1 MSRDPRHDVL
11 FEPLRI
17 GPKTLRNRFY
27 QVPHCTG
34 FGSEKPWSQAR
45 HRGVKAEGGWAAVNT
60 EYCAI
65 SMDSDETPYVSARM
79 WDDGDVRVLAATCDE
94 AHRHGALAGIELS
107 HSGAHGENSESRLAA
122 SAPSQIASDFAPGL
136 VPRAMSKRDI
146 RRVQADWARAAR
158 QSRTAGFDIVYVYG
172 AHTYLPG
179 QFLSPD
185 YNRRSDEYGGSLEN
199 RARFWLETLEAVRT
213 AVGDD
218 CAIACRVAVDRMG
231 ALGVDIEEGLE
242 FVRMADHLVDL
253 WDVTVGSI
261 AEWSKDSGPS
271 RFFAEGWQLDSTA
284 RVREATT
291 KPIVGV
297 SRLTDPDL
305 MAEIVR
311 SGAWDLIGAARPS
324 IADPFLPNK
333 IDEGRVDE
341 IRECIGCNVC
351 ISKAD
356 SRRHIGCTQNA
367 TAGEEHRRGWH
378 PERFAPLRSG
388 FDALVVGGGP
398 AGMECALTLARR
410 GAARV
415 RLVDRAPSMGGHL
428 GWLTRLPGL
437 GEWGRVTAYRMAA
450 LKRLRNV
457 ELINDL
463 ELTAIEIERNGADAV
478 VLATGSHWAA
488 DGLNGFTRA
497 PLPGADTTAAHVL
510 TPEQIV
516 LGGKRPPP
524 GRVVVFD
531 GDGYLVAA
539 AVAELLAREGRDV
552 ELVTGYD
559 TIVPYSAETLE
570 DVLTRERLHAC
581 GVTMRAGTVLTE
593 IAPRVLTCTDAN
605 GEPLEIQ
612 AGGVVLVTQRMSDDA
627 LFHDL
632 DGRRAAVFRI
642 GDCVAP
648 RLLSEA
654 IFDGHRLAREIDG
667 EDPEVALPYLRERV
681 GDSDQLPPAAA
692 PAPLAVLPPRPQPER
707 RTCEFV
713 DDAGAAA
720 ERIDALLRA
729 AGADAVVAVGRGVGD
744 AIESCRRLAE
754 RYGARLAVSRPL
766 VEAGRATRAE
776 LVGASGDTVAP
787 RTYLALGISGALP
800 HLVGMAESQTI
811 VAVNHYRG
819 ARIFE
824 YADLGVVGDAGAVM
838 DALLALPEPALS

>member
-1 MSRDPRHDVL
+1 MGRDPRHDVL

-65 SMDSDETPYVSARM
+65 SQESDETPYVAARM
-79 WDDGDVRVLAATCDE
+79 WDERDVRVLAATCDE

-107 HSGAHGENSESRLAA
+107 HTGAHGENSESRLAA
-122 SAPSQIASDFAPGL
+122 AAPSQISSDFAPGL
-136 VPRAMSKRDI
+136 VPRAMTKRDI
-146 RRVQADWARAAR
+146 RRVQDDWVRAAR

-179 QFLSPD
+179 QFLSPH
-185 YNRRSDEYGGSLEN
+185 YNRRRDEYGGSLAN
-199 RARFWLETLEAVRT
+199 RARFWLETLDLVRS

-231 ALGVDIEEGLE
+231 ALGVDIEEGLD

-261 AEWSKDSGPS
+261 DEWSKDSGPS
-271 RFFAEGWQLDSTA
+271 RFFAEGWQLGSTA
-284 RVREATT
+284 RVREATI

-324 IADPFLPNK
+324 IADPFLPRK
-333 IDEGRVDE
+333 IDEGRLDE
-341 IRECIGCNVC
+341 IRECIGCNIC

-378 PERFAPLRSG
+378 PERFAPLRPG

-415 RLVDRAPSMGGHL
+415 RLVDRSPSMGGHL
-428 GWLTRLPGL
+428 AWLTRLPGIA
-437 GEWGRVTAYRMAA
+437 EWGRLTAYRMAA
-450 LKRLRNV
+450 LKRLPNV
-457 ELINDL
+457 ELINEI
-463 ELTAIEIERNGADAV
+463 ELTAVEIERNAADAV
-478 VLATGSHWAA
+478 VVATGSAWSA

-497 PLPGADTTAAHVL
+497 PLPGADASAAHVL
-510 TPEQIV
+510 TPEQV
-516 LGGKRPPP
+516 MLGGERPPA
-524 GRVVVFD
+524 GRIVVFD
-531 GDGYLVAA
+531 GDGYLVAGA
-539 AVAELLAREGRDV
+539 LAELLAREGREV
-552 ELVTGYD
+552 ELVTGFGA
-559 TIVPYSAETLE
+559 IAPFCSETLE
-570 DVLTRERLHAC
+570 DVLIRERLHAC
-581 GVTMRAGTVLTE
+581 GVVMRTGTVLQGIE
-593 IAPRVLTCTDAN
+593 PGRLMFHDAN
-605 GEPLEIQ
+605 GEPLELR
-612 AGGVVLVTQRMSDDA
+612 AAGVVLVTQRISDDA
-627 LFHDL
+627 LFHEL
-632 DGRRAAVFRI
+632 DGRRPSVFRV

-648 RLLSEA
+648 RLLAEA
-654 IFDGHRLAREIDG
+654 VFDGHRLAREIDG
-667 EDPEVALPYLRERV
+667 DDPEVALPWLRERV
-681 GDSDQLPPAAA
+681 GDRDKLPRAAE
-692 PAPLAVLPPRPQPER
+692 PPPLAVLPPRPEPQR
-707 RTCEFV
+707 RSCEFV
-713 DDAGAAA
+713 DDTTAAA
-720 ERIDALLRA
+720 TRIHALLRA
-729 AGADAVVAVGRGVGD
+729 GGADAVVAVGRGAGD
-744 AIESCRRLAE
+744 AIERCRTLAE
-754 RYGARLAVSRPL
+754 RYGARLAVSRPQ
-766 VEAGRATRAE
+766 VEAGRAARAE
-776 LVGASGDTVAP
+776 LVGASGDTVAA

-811 VAVNHYRG
+811 VAVNHNRT

-824 YADLGVVGDAGAVM
+824 HADLGVTADAEEII
-838 DALLALPEPALS
+838 DALLALAGDA

>member
-1 MSRDPRHDVL
+1 MARDPRHDVL

-65 SMDSDETPYVSARM
+65 SIDSDETPYVSARM

-107 HSGAHGENSESRLAA
+107 HTGAHGENSESRLAA

-136 VPRAMSKRDI
+136 VPRAMTKRDI
-146 RRVQADWARAAR
+146 RRVQADWARAAQ

-199 RARFWLETLEAVRT
+199 RARFWLETLEQVRT

-231 ALGVDIEEGLE
+231 ALGVDIEEGLD

-261 AEWSKDSGPS
+261 NEWSKDSGPS
-271 RFFAEGWQLDSTA
+271 RFYEEGWQLESTA

-324 IADPFLPNK
+324 IADPFLPAK

-356 SRRHIGCTQNA
+356 TRRHIGCTQNA

-378 PERFAPLRSG
+378 PERFVPLRAG

-428 GWLTRLPGL
+428 GWLTRLPGF

-450 LKRLRNV
+450 LKRLPNV

-478 VLATGSHWAA
+478 VLATGSHWAT

-497 PLPGADTTAAHVL
+497 PLPGAHTTAGQVL

-516 LGGKRPPP
+516 LGGKRPPR

-531 GDGYLVAA
+531 GDGYVVAA
-539 AVAELLAREGRDV
+539 GVAELLAREGREV
-552 ELVTGYD
+552 EFVTGYE
-559 TIVPYSAETLE
+559 TIVPYAAETLE
-570 DVLTRERLHAC
+570 DALTRERLHAC
-581 GVTMRAGTVLTE
+581 GVLMRTGTMVTG
-593 IAPRVLTCTDAN
+593 IAHGALLCTDAN
-605 GEPLEIQ
+605 GETLEIQ
-612 AGGVVLVTQRMSDDA
+612 AAGVVLVTQRVSDDA
-627 LFHDL
+627 LYHEL

-654 IFDGHRLAREIDG
+654 VFDGHRLAREIDC

-681 GDSDQLPPAAA
+681 GDSDRLPAAA
-692 PAPLAVLPPRPQPER
+692 EPGPLAVLPPRAHPER

-720 ERIDALLRA
+720 KRIDALLRA
-729 AGADAVVAVGRGVGD
+729 AGADAVVAVGRGAGD
-744 AIESCRRLAE
+744 AIEDCRRLAE
-754 RYGARLAVSRPL
+754 RYGARFAVSRPQ
-766 VEAGRATRAE
+766 VEAGRATRSE

-787 RTYLALGISGALP
+787 RTYVALGISGALP
-800 HLVGMAESQTI
+800 HLVGMAESQTV
-811 VAVNHYRG
+811 VAVNHFRG

-824 YADLGVVGDAGAVM
+824 YADLGVAADAGELV
-838 DALLALPEPALS
+838 DALLALPPPG